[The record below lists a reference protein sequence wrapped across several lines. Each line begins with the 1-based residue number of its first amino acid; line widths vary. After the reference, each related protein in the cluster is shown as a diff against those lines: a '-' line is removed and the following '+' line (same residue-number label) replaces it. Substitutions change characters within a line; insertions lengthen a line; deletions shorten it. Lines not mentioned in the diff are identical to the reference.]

1 MAEKTVPVPSG
12 PQIRTEREVTRA
24 RERHVPPPVDI
35 YETPEGLVLSA
46 DLPGVSKE
54 NLEVRVDDDVL
65 TIQAKADHTAAGEVI
80 YREYE
85 LSGFFRQFELGE
97 DIDRDKV
104 RADLKHGVLTLQLP
118 KAAKALPRQ
127 IEVKVS

>member
-1 MAEKTVPVPSG
+1 MVEKTVPVPSG
-12 PQIRTEREVTRA
+12 PQKRAEREVTRA

-54 NLEVRVDDDVL
+54 NLEVRVEDDVL
-65 TIQAKADHTAAGEVI
+65 TIQAKAGHAAPGEVI

-104 RADLKHGVLTLQLP
+104 RAELKHGVLTLQLP
-118 KAAKALPRQ
+118 KAEKAQPKQ